1 MEPRETSDNE
11 DEADSAVLKVY
22 TDMQEGIPEVE
33 TDVQEFEETLPD
45 GSIVKRRVVKT
56 KQKQT
61 ITKRVVVE
69 GPEDELPANEEE
81 AQEMMRRVEADEPAT
96 SRIENRNRD
105 TPEKATSVQES
116 EETLADGTV
125 VKRRIVTTTEQQLTT
140 ERVILE
146 GDDFEDGDF
155 DGPDDHIPYS
165 EITDDS
171 GESIDQGE
179 TRCIISWASLFN
191 TLFITCLS
199 ST

>member
-1 MEPRETSDNE
+1 MEPSETSDHE
-11 DEADSAVLKVY
+11 DEVDSAVLKVY

-81 AQEMMRRVEADEPAT
+81 AQEMMRRVEEDEPAQN
-96 SRIENRNRD
+96 RIENRNKD
-105 TPEKATSVQES
+105 TPETETSVQEY

-125 VKRRIVTTTEQQLTT
+125 VKRRIITTTEQQLTT
-140 ERVILE
+140 ERVVLE
-146 GDDFEDGDF
+146 GDDFEDDEDYD
-155 DGPDDHIPYS
+155 DGPGDHIPYS
-165 EITDDS
+165 ERADDS
-171 GESIDQGE
+171 GESVGQREMFPLVI
-179 TRCIISWASLFN
+179 
-191 TLFITCLS
+191 
-199 ST
+199 